1 MSRFHKGHLK
11 RKFTGKMPRT
21 RVSTLIKH
29 RPLLLP
35 LTLDRLHGEFAQ
47 RSLYTQKTLQTNA
60 LNTHTQPL
68 LHRTALHTEAFT
80 KSNFYT
86 QKLLHREAFIQS
98 SFDTNTDDFTR
109 RSFYTQKVLHREAC
123 TQTSFYTRK
132 YLHIDAFTH
141 PHAFTQ
147 RRF

>member
-29 RPLLLP
+29 RPLLLYGQAAWGICTKKP
-35 LTLDRLHGEFAQ
+35 LHTEDF
-47 RSLYTQKTLQTNA
+47 TNKRFKH
-60 LNTHTQPL
+60 THTQTL